1 MKKSKIDL
9 EINVFYDQFT
19 FSSHCSYILLN
30 GIDNILF
37 VMLYASP
44 KQFESVFLAINDTF

>member
-19 FSSHCSYILLN
+19 FSSHCLYILLN